1 MLSITKIDEFQP
13 AQKENKIRVAAY
25 CRVSTDSEEQ
35 QTSLDTQRSHF
46 ESYIKANSEWD
57 FAGVYFDEGVTGTKK
72 EIRKGL
78 MSLISDCKKGKID
91 LILTKSISRFC
102 RNITDCLEL
111 VRQLLEI
118 NVYKFFEKENLNTG
132 SMESELMLSIFGT
145 LAENESVSISGNE
158 KWSIQNRFKNCT
170 YVIAYPPYGY
180 TTVDREMV
188 IMPEQAEVVRQIFT
202 ECLNGKSAGVIANGL
217 NEQGITAKRGGKW
230 TSTTILAIIRNEK
243 YTGDALFQKTYT
255 DNSFNRHR
263 NNGEYNQYLCAE
275 HHEPIIS
282 HEIYDKANELVD
294 RRGKEKGNGI
304 NTQKY
309 LNRYEFSG
317 KIKCGECVG
326 TFKRRTHKTPS
337 GDYIA
342 WCCSRHIE
350 DKTACGMKFITDD
363 AIKAAF
369 VTMINKLIFSQQVLL
384 KPLLKN
390 VELLNQAEIAGELQA
405 VERELERVKER
416 KQVLANLGVSG
427 LLEPPILQKENNAII
442 AESEKLQTKKNSL
455 LSAASVDNEKI
466 EALKYL
472 IRFVQSGTMLTDYD
486 KDLFEKVVEKI
497 TVISRK
503 EFEFELFCG
512 LNLKER
518 LN

>member
-1 MLSITKIDEFQP
+1 M
-13 AQKENKIRVAAY
+13 
-25 CRVSTDSEEQ
+25 
-35 QTSLDTQRSHF
+35 
-46 ESYIKANSEWD
+46 
-57 FAGVYFDEGVTGTKK
+57 
-72 EIRKGL
+72 
-78 MSLISDCKKGKID
+78 
-91 LILTKSISRFC
+91 
-102 RNITDCLEL
+102 
-111 VRQLLEI
+111 
-118 NVYKFFEKENLNTG
+118 
-132 SMESELMLSIFGT
+132 
-145 LAENESVSISGNE
+145 
-158 KWSIQNRFKNCT
+158 
-170 YVIAYPPYGY
+170 
-180 TTVDREMV
+180 
-188 IMPEQAEVVRQIFT
+188 
-202 ECLNGKSAGVIANGL
+202 
-217 NEQGITAKRGGKW
+217 
-230 TSTTILAIIRNEK
+230 
-243 YTGDALFQKTYT
+243 FQKTYT
-255 DNSFNRHR
+255 DSSFNRHK

-282 HEIYDKANELVD
+282 HEVYEKANELVN
-294 RRGKEKGNGI
+294 RRGKEKGNGE

-317 KIKCGECVG
+317 KIKCGECG
-326 TFKRRTHKTPS
+326 SSFKRRTHKTPG
-337 GDYIA
+337 GDYTA

-350 DKTACGMKFITDD
+350 DKNACGMKFITDD
-363 AIKAAF
+363 DVKTAF

-390 VELLNQAEIAGELQA
+390 VESLSHEGISEELKA
-405 VERELERVKER
+405 VEIEICQLNER

-503 EFEFELFCG
+503 EIEFKLFCG